1 MNEVEV
7 VNERQRDPEERAEEE
22 WRVRKRESWFLHL
35 LGIRKVVG
43 SESLH
48 S

>member
-22 WRVRKRESWFLHL
+22 WRVRKRESWFLHSSPWYKE
-35 LGIRKVVG
+35 GCG
-43 SESLH
+43 E
-48 S
+48 